1 MNAKLSIV
9 QPISYEGL
17 KTGNYASID
26 ERLDE
31 SLDGGEILVIN
42 AKETPYEPMSL
53 AQLIISEGES
63 SSAGYKEIVNQ
74 YFYVFDTV
82 EKRGKGYY
90 YHHITLCEVTRILM
104 GISVDGMRITQ
115 PITGNK
121 KTLYNVLEKIIGNYT
136 LFMTGEWNPLQ
147 ISISDGDIE
156 TLLNN
161 TESPEFSWSA
171 GTLLW
176 EVLCDIGNVINAIP
190 RAYYDSHGISDN
202 KISITFDPVNKSET
216 ETEL

>member
-9 QPISYEGL
+9 QPKSFEGL
-17 KTGNYASID
+17 KTVNYASID

-31 SLDGGEILVIN
+31 SLDGGEILVIS

-53 AQLIISEGES
+53 AQLKFSDGTTNIS
-63 SSAGYKEIVNQ
+63 Q

-190 RAYYDSHGISDN
+190 RAYYDSHGISAN
-202 KISITFDPVNKSET
+202 KISITFDPVNKST
-216 ETEL
+216 AETEL

>member
-53 AQLIISEGES
+53 AQLKFSDGTTNIS
-63 SSAGYKEIVNQ
+63 Q

-136 LFMTGEWNPLQ
+136 LFMTDEWNPLQ

-190 RAYYDSHGISDN
+190 RAYYKASDIKNN
-202 KISITFDPVNKSET
+202 KISITFDPVNKST
-216 ETEL
+216 AETEL